1 MFFGLVAWHFLP
13 ALLAADSVAAIAA
26 AALELGAFLYLAA
39 ISVVLAIIDLDVRRL
54 PNAIVLPAYA
64 VAAVLF
70 TAVAALSDR
79 WDSLLIAALGLVI
92 AGVVFLLPAIIR
104 PGAMG
109 MGDVKLAGVL
119 GAFLGWLGWNE
130 WATGFMVAFLAGGLF
145 GLVLLALKRGRKT
158 SIPFG
163 PWLLGGAW
171 VGILAGD
178 VLVRRL
184 PGALWP
190 QLMKQNG

>member
-1 MFFGLVAWHFLP
+1 VFFGLVAWHFLP
-13 ALLAADSVAAIAA
+13 ALLAGESAAAIAA

-54 PNAIVLPAYA
+54 PNAIVLPAYV

-70 TAVAALSDR
+70 TAAAALSGR
-79 WDSLLIAALGLVI
+79 WDSLFIAALGSVI
-92 AGVVFLLPAIIR
+92 AGVAFLVPAIIR

-119 GAFLGWLGWNE
+119 GAFLGWLGWNA
-130 WATGFMVAFLAGGLF
+130 WATGFMVAFLAGGVF
-145 GLVLLALKRGRKT
+145 GLVLIALKRGGKT
-158 SIPFG
+158 AIPFG

-178 VLVRRL
+178 AIVAGYLGL
-184 PGALWP
+184 FGLD
-190 QLMKQNG
+190 